1 MSKIPPKNEPP
12 VFDNTPGVDTT
23 STPTTQTPPTS
34 PGHADQSSF
43 ESKAISPGADAPSPL
58 DAAFSESVSSDA
70 TEVNEDLIPD
80 PPEEFFDALETLQQI
95 QQRDQA
101 DAIPEPPE
109 EFFLAA
115 QTLDTEFFTFGDAR
129 MSRADIKQT
138 IKIVQDMETVLI
150 HALQRQLKQQDI
162 PGGAPRKTRAARV
175 RKTVPGPDGKPRT
188 LTLRARKDSVESV
201 KERYFSKRE
210 RTALQRLAEALPKI
224 TNTNDFNTKM
234 GGFQREA
241 LQALSVPPVEIYQI
255 RNLLPIQETG
265 SLLPSEPGG
274 KQKPK
279 PTLTRVTSPML
290 TDKARQAGV
299 FED

>member
-1 MSKIPPKNEPP
+1 MSKIPPKSPPP
-12 VFDNTPGVDTT
+12 VSDNTPGVDTT
-23 STPTTQTPPTS
+23 STPTTQTPPAS
-34 PGHADQSSF
+34 PGHTDQSSF

-70 TEVNEDLIPD
+70 ADVNEDLIPD
-80 PPEEFFDALETLQQI
+80 PPEEFFDTLETLQKI
-95 QQRDQA
+95 QQRDRA

-138 IKIVQDMETVLI
+138 IDIVQDMETVLI
-150 HALQRQLKQQDI
+150 HALQHHLKQQDI
-162 PGGAPRKTRAARV
+162 PGGVPRKTRAARR

-188 LTLRARKDSVESV
+188 LTLRARKDSIESV
-201 KERYFSKRE
+201 KERYFSKKE
-210 RTALQRLAEALPKI
+210 RMALQSLAKALPKI
-224 TNTNDFNTKM
+224 TNTNDLNTKM
-234 GGFQREA
+234 GGFQSEA
-241 LQALSVPPVEIYQI
+241 LKALSNPPVEIYLI

-265 SLLPSEPGG
+265 SLVPSEPGG
-274 KQKPK
+274 KQKPE